1 MQFSPK
7 VNTAILSLYIL
18 VVISFTV
25 LSVSVTSVVGLMNW
39 GLMLGIMVWLLF
51 QINLRPL
58 FLFLGMTVI
67 YFAIHLLVADTS
79 PLAAGLF
86 FANILL
92 YLCLPYFRVQP
103 EKIAGMLFALM
114 IINALVGIK
123 EILYSPFAGTV
134 SEYFK
139 GFFQNAN
146 TNGNFACCTLAAGL
160 LFFKG
165 KKQRFFLICLF
176 VIYLFACKSRNALL
190 FALIT
195 MFMYVL
201 LSHRRFVRLAVWGYF
216 LFFAACLLYLIVIE
230 PMNLGEGVK
239 VFGKEAESAGRSTQ
253 VLMAI
258 ARFPVPV
265 FTAVGHDQD
274 HHVCDMVAYGYM
286 KTPTAMADELI
297 GYYADEDARLL
308 SFGSRLKLAFL
319 NKISRMESQV
329 QMLETRI
336 RSADP
341 RNILRRGYVLAL
353 DSSGVPFKKAA
364 DKSCGD
370 EVSLMFAD
378 GTLECRVT
386 KVTLAG
392 RPD

>member
-1 MQFSPK
+1 MSGPGNYIDLYELQTRLKNGIEAAFPSKLWLKAEISAMKVRPAGHCYMELSQSSETGLVAKAQAVIWSSKFRFLAPFFKSVTGSDMSEGMNVLVLVSVNFSQLYG
-7 VNTAILSLYIL
+7 LSL
-18 VVISFTV
+18 VIDDIDPSFTV
-25 LSVSVTSVVGLMNW
+25 GEKERQRRLTIARLEAEGLME
-39 GLMLGIMVWLLF
+39 LQKELPMPV
-51 QINLRPL
+51 
-58 FLFLGMTVI
+58 
-67 YFAIHLLVADTS
+67 
-79 PLAAGLF
+79 
-86 FANILL
+86 
-92 YLCLPYFRVQP
+92 LPY
-103 EKIAGMLFALM
+103 
-114 IINALVGIK
+114 
-123 EILYSPFAGTV
+123 
-134 SEYFK
+134 
-139 GFFQNAN
+139 
-146 TNGNFACCTLAAGL
+146 
-160 LFFKG
+160 
-165 KKQRFFLICLF
+165 
-176 VIYLFACKSRNALL
+176 
-190 FALIT
+190 
-195 MFMYVL
+195 
-201 LSHRRFVRLAVWGYF
+201 RLAVISASDAAGFRDFTRHLLENDYGF
-216 LFFAACLLYLIVIE
+216 VFRSELFPAVMQGSAAPSSIIGAL
-230 PMNLGEGVK
+230 
-239 VFGKEAESAGRSTQ
+239 ESIAQSDTTYDL
-253 VLMAI
+253 VLVMRGGGAKLDLACYDDYDLAAAI

-286 KTPTAMADELI
+286 KTPTAMADEII

-353 DSSGVPFKKAA
+353 DSSGVPFKKAG

>member
-1 MQFSPK
+1 MSGPGNYIDLYELQTRLKNGIEAAFPSKLWLKAEISAMKVRPAGHCYMELSQSSETGLVAKAQAVIWSSKFRFLAPFFKSVTGSDMSEGMNVLVRVSVNFSQLYG
-7 VNTAILSLYIL
+7 LSL
-18 VVISFTV
+18 VIDDIDPSFTV
-25 LSVSVTSVVGLMNW
+25 GEKEQQRRLTIARLEAEGLME
-39 GLMLGIMVWLLF
+39 LQKELPMPV
-51 QINLRPL
+51 
-58 FLFLGMTVI
+58 
-67 YFAIHLLVADTS
+67 
-79 PLAAGLF
+79 
-86 FANILL
+86 
-92 YLCLPYFRVQP
+92 LPY
-103 EKIAGMLFALM
+103 
-114 IINALVGIK
+114 
-123 EILYSPFAGTV
+123 
-134 SEYFK
+134 
-139 GFFQNAN
+139 
-146 TNGNFACCTLAAGL
+146 
-160 LFFKG
+160 
-165 KKQRFFLICLF
+165 
-176 VIYLFACKSRNALL
+176 
-190 FALIT
+190 
-195 MFMYVL
+195 
-201 LSHRRFVRLAVWGYF
+201 RLAVISASDAAGFRDFTRHLMENDYGF
-216 LFFAACLLYLIVIE
+216 VFRPELFPAVMQGSAAPSSIIGAL
-230 PMNLGEGVK
+230 
-239 VFGKEAESAGRSTQ
+239 ESIAQSDTPYDL
-253 VLMAI
+253 VLVMRGGGAKLDLACYDDYDLAAAI

>member
-1 MQFSPK
+1 MSGPGNYIDLYELQTRLKNGIEAAFPSKLWLKAEISAMKVRPAGHCYMELSQSSETGLVAKVQAVIWSSKFRFLAPFFKSVTGSDMSEGMNVLVLVSVNFSQLYG
-7 VNTAILSLYIL
+7 LSL
-18 VVISFTV
+18 VIDDIDPSFTV
-25 LSVSVTSVVGLMNW
+25 GEKEQQRRLTIARLEAEGLME
-39 GLMLGIMVWLLF
+39 LQKELPMPV
-51 QINLRPL
+51 
-58 FLFLGMTVI
+58 
-67 YFAIHLLVADTS
+67 
-79 PLAAGLF
+79 
-86 FANILL
+86 
-92 YLCLPYFRVQP
+92 LPY
-103 EKIAGMLFALM
+103 
-114 IINALVGIK
+114 
-123 EILYSPFAGTV
+123 
-134 SEYFK
+134 
-139 GFFQNAN
+139 
-146 TNGNFACCTLAAGL
+146 
-160 LFFKG
+160 
-165 KKQRFFLICLF
+165 
-176 VIYLFACKSRNALL
+176 
-190 FALIT
+190 
-195 MFMYVL
+195 
-201 LSHRRFVRLAVWGYF
+201 RLAVISASDAAGFRDFTRHLLENDYGF
-216 LFFAACLLYLIVIE
+216 VFRSELFPAVMQGSAAPSSIIGAL
-230 PMNLGEGVK
+230 
-239 VFGKEAESAGRSTQ
+239 ESIAQSDTPYDL
-253 VLMAI
+253 VLVMRGGGAKLDLACYDDYDLAAAI

>member
-1 MQFSPK
+1 MSGPGNYIDLYELQTRLKNGIEAAFPSKLWLKAEISAMKVRPAGHCYMELSQSSETGLVAKAQAVIWSSKFRFLAPFFKSVTGSDMSEGMNVLVLVSVNFSQLYG
-7 VNTAILSLYIL
+7 LSL
-18 VVISFTV
+18 VIDDIDPSFTV
-25 LSVSVTSVVGLMNW
+25 GEKEQQRRLTIARLKAEGLME
-39 GLMLGIMVWLLF
+39 LQKELPMPV
-51 QINLRPL
+51 
-58 FLFLGMTVI
+58 
-67 YFAIHLLVADTS
+67 
-79 PLAAGLF
+79 
-86 FANILL
+86 
-92 YLCLPYFRVQP
+92 LPY
-103 EKIAGMLFALM
+103 
-114 IINALVGIK
+114 
-123 EILYSPFAGTV
+123 
-134 SEYFK
+134 
-139 GFFQNAN
+139 
-146 TNGNFACCTLAAGL
+146 
-160 LFFKG
+160 
-165 KKQRFFLICLF
+165 
-176 VIYLFACKSRNALL
+176 
-190 FALIT
+190 
-195 MFMYVL
+195 
-201 LSHRRFVRLAVWGYF
+201 RLAVISASDAAGFRDFTRHLMENDYGF
-216 LFFAACLLYLIVIE
+216 VFRPELFPAVMQGSAAPSSIIGAL
-230 PMNLGEGVK
+230 
-239 VFGKEAESAGRSTQ
+239 ESIAQSDTPYDL
-253 VLMAI
+253 VLVMRGGGAKLDLACYDDYDLAAAI

>member
-1 MQFSPK
+1 MSGPGNYIDLYELQTRLKNGIEAAFPSKLWLKAEISAMKVRPAGHCYMELSQSSETGLVAKAQAVIWSSKFRFLAPFFKSVTGSDMSEGMNVLVLVSVNFSQLYG
-7 VNTAILSLYIL
+7 LSL
-18 VVISFTV
+18 VIDDIDPSFTV
-25 LSVSVTSVVGLMNW
+25 GEKEQQRRLTIARLEAEGLME
-39 GLMLGIMVWLLF
+39 LQKELPMPV
-51 QINLRPL
+51 
-58 FLFLGMTVI
+58 
-67 YFAIHLLVADTS
+67 
-79 PLAAGLF
+79 
-86 FANILL
+86 
-92 YLCLPYFRVQP
+92 LPY
-103 EKIAGMLFALM
+103 
-114 IINALVGIK
+114 
-123 EILYSPFAGTV
+123 
-134 SEYFK
+134 
-139 GFFQNAN
+139 
-146 TNGNFACCTLAAGL
+146 
-160 LFFKG
+160 
-165 KKQRFFLICLF
+165 
-176 VIYLFACKSRNALL
+176 
-190 FALIT
+190 
-195 MFMYVL
+195 
-201 LSHRRFVRLAVWGYF
+201 RLAVISASDAAGFRDFTRHLLENDYGF
-216 LFFAACLLYLIVIE
+216 VFRPELFPAVMQGSAAPSSIIGAL
-230 PMNLGEGVK
+230 
-239 VFGKEAESAGRSTQ
+239 ESIAQSDTPYDL
-253 VLMAI
+253 VLVMRGGGAKLDLACYDDYDLATAI

>member
-1 MQFSPK
+1 MSGPGNYIDLYELQTRLKNGIEAAFPSKLWLKAEISAMKVRPAGHCYMELSQSSETGLVAKAQAVIWSSKFRFLAPFFKSVTGSDMSEGMNVLVLVSVNFSQLYG
-7 VNTAILSLYIL
+7 LSL
-18 VVISFTV
+18 VIDDIDPSFTV
-25 LSVSVTSVVGLMNW
+25 GEKEQQRRLTIARLEAEGLME
-39 GLMLGIMVWLLF
+39 LQKELPMQV
-51 QINLRPL
+51 
-58 FLFLGMTVI
+58 
-67 YFAIHLLVADTS
+67 
-79 PLAAGLF
+79 
-86 FANILL
+86 
-92 YLCLPYFRVQP
+92 LPY
-103 EKIAGMLFALM
+103 
-114 IINALVGIK
+114 
-123 EILYSPFAGTV
+123 
-134 SEYFK
+134 
-139 GFFQNAN
+139 
-146 TNGNFACCTLAAGL
+146 
-160 LFFKG
+160 
-165 KKQRFFLICLF
+165 
-176 VIYLFACKSRNALL
+176 
-190 FALIT
+190 
-195 MFMYVL
+195 
-201 LSHRRFVRLAVWGYF
+201 RLAVISASDAAGFRDFTRHLLENDYGF
-216 LFFAACLLYLIVIE
+216 VFRPELFPAVMQGSAAPSSIIGAL
-230 PMNLGEGVK
+230 
-239 VFGKEAESAGRSTQ
+239 ESIAQSDTPYDL
-253 VLMAI
+253 VLVMRGGGAKLDLACYDDYDLAAAI

>member
-1 MQFSPK
+1 MSGPGNYIDLYELQTRLKNGIEAAFPSKLWLKAEISAMKVRPAGHCYMELSQSSETGLVAKAQAVIWSSKFRFLAPFFKSVTGSDMSEGMNVLVLVSVNFSQLYG
-7 VNTAILSLYIL
+7 LSL
-18 VVISFTV
+18 VIDDIDPSFTV
-25 LSVSVTSVVGLMNW
+25 GEKEQQRRLTIARLEAEGLME
-39 GLMLGIMVWLLF
+39 LQKELPMPV
-51 QINLRPL
+51 
-58 FLFLGMTVI
+58 
-67 YFAIHLLVADTS
+67 
-79 PLAAGLF
+79 
-86 FANILL
+86 
-92 YLCLPYFRVQP
+92 LPY
-103 EKIAGMLFALM
+103 
-114 IINALVGIK
+114 
-123 EILYSPFAGTV
+123 
-134 SEYFK
+134 
-139 GFFQNAN
+139 
-146 TNGNFACCTLAAGL
+146 
-160 LFFKG
+160 
-165 KKQRFFLICLF
+165 
-176 VIYLFACKSRNALL
+176 
-190 FALIT
+190 
-195 MFMYVL
+195 
-201 LSHRRFVRLAVWGYF
+201 RLAVISASDAAGFRDFTRHLLENDYGF
-216 LFFAACLLYLIVIE
+216 VFRSELFPAVMQGSAAPSSIIGAL
-230 PMNLGEGVK
+230 
-239 VFGKEAESAGRSTQ
+239 ESIAQSDTTYDL
-253 VLMAI
+253 VLAMRGGGAKLDLACYDDYDLAAAI

>member
-1 MQFSPK
+1 MSGPGNYIDLYELQTRLKNGIEAAFPSKLWLKAEISAMKVRPAGHCYMELSQSSETGLVAKAQAVIWSSKFRFLAPFFKSVTGSDMSEGMNVLVLVSVNFSQLYG
-7 VNTAILSLYIL
+7 LSL
-18 VVISFTV
+18 VIDDIDPSFTV
-25 LSVSVTSVVGLMNW
+25 GEKEQQRRLTIARLEAEGLME
-39 GLMLGIMVWLLF
+39 LQKELPMPV
-51 QINLRPL
+51 
-58 FLFLGMTVI
+58 
-67 YFAIHLLVADTS
+67 
-79 PLAAGLF
+79 
-86 FANILL
+86 
-92 YLCLPYFRVQP
+92 LPY
-103 EKIAGMLFALM
+103 
-114 IINALVGIK
+114 
-123 EILYSPFAGTV
+123 
-134 SEYFK
+134 
-139 GFFQNAN
+139 
-146 TNGNFACCTLAAGL
+146 
-160 LFFKG
+160 
-165 KKQRFFLICLF
+165 
-176 VIYLFACKSRNALL
+176 
-190 FALIT
+190 
-195 MFMYVL
+195 
-201 LSHRRFVRLAVWGYF
+201 RLAVISASDAAGFRDFTRHLLENDYGF
-216 LFFAACLLYLIVIE
+216 VFRSELFPAVMQGSAAPSSIIGAL
-230 PMNLGEGVK
+230 
-239 VFGKEAESAGRSTQ
+239 ESIAQSDTTYDL
-253 VLMAI
+253 VLVMRGGGAKLDLACYDDYDLAAAI

-286 KTPTAMADELI
+286 KTPTAMADEII

-353 DSSGVPFKKAA
+353 DSSGVPFKKAG

>member
-1 MQFSPK
+1 MSGPGNYIDLYELQTRLKNGIEAAFPSKLWLKAEISAMKVRPAGHCYMELSQSSETGLVAKAQAVIWSSKFRFLAPFFKSVTGSDMSEGMNVLVLVSVNFSQLYG
-7 VNTAILSLYIL
+7 LSL
-18 VVISFTV
+18 VIDDIDPSFTV
-25 LSVSVTSVVGLMNW
+25 GEKEQQRRLTIARLEAEGLME
-39 GLMLGIMVWLLF
+39 LQKELPMPV
-51 QINLRPL
+51 
-58 FLFLGMTVI
+58 
-67 YFAIHLLVADTS
+67 
-79 PLAAGLF
+79 
-86 FANILL
+86 
-92 YLCLPYFRVQP
+92 LPY
-103 EKIAGMLFALM
+103 
-114 IINALVGIK
+114 
-123 EILYSPFAGTV
+123 
-134 SEYFK
+134 
-139 GFFQNAN
+139 
-146 TNGNFACCTLAAGL
+146 
-160 LFFKG
+160 
-165 KKQRFFLICLF
+165 
-176 VIYLFACKSRNALL
+176 
-190 FALIT
+190 
-195 MFMYVL
+195 
-201 LSHRRFVRLAVWGYF
+201 RLAVISASDAAGFRDFTRHLLENDYGF
-216 LFFAACLLYLIVIE
+216 VFRSELFPAVMQGSAAPSSIIGAL
-230 PMNLGEGVK
+230 
-239 VFGKEAESAGRSTQ
+239 ESIAQSDTPYDL
-253 VLMAI
+253 VLVMRGGGAKLDLACYDDYDLAAAI

-265 FTAVGHDQD
+265 FTAVVHDQD

>member
-1 MQFSPK
+1 MSGPGNYIDLYELQTRLKNGIEAAFPSKLWLKAEISAMKVRPAGHCYMELSQSSETGLVVKAQAVIWSSKFRFLAPFFKSVTGSDMSEGMNVLVLVSVNFSQLYG
-7 VNTAILSLYIL
+7 LSL
-18 VVISFTV
+18 VIDDIDPSFTV
-25 LSVSVTSVVGLMNW
+25 GEKEQQRRLTIARLEAEGLME
-39 GLMLGIMVWLLF
+39 LQKELPMPV
-51 QINLRPL
+51 
-58 FLFLGMTVI
+58 
-67 YFAIHLLVADTS
+67 
-79 PLAAGLF
+79 
-86 FANILL
+86 
-92 YLCLPYFRVQP
+92 LPY
-103 EKIAGMLFALM
+103 
-114 IINALVGIK
+114 
-123 EILYSPFAGTV
+123 
-134 SEYFK
+134 
-139 GFFQNAN
+139 
-146 TNGNFACCTLAAGL
+146 
-160 LFFKG
+160 
-165 KKQRFFLICLF
+165 
-176 VIYLFACKSRNALL
+176 
-190 FALIT
+190 
-195 MFMYVL
+195 
-201 LSHRRFVRLAVWGYF
+201 RLAVISASDAAGFRDFTRHLLENDYGF
-216 LFFAACLLYLIVIE
+216 VFRSELFPAVMQGSAAPSSIIGAL
-230 PMNLGEGVK
+230 
-239 VFGKEAESAGRSTQ
+239 ESIAQSDTTYDL
-253 VLMAI
+253 VLVMRGGGAKLDLACYDDYDLAAAI

-319 NKISRMESQV
+319 NKIGRMESQV

>member
-258 ARFPVPV
+258 ARFPVTC
-265 FTAVGHDQD
+265 FGVGADVPND
-274 HHVCDMVAYGYM
+274 YVAAHTTYAIHNMYVNTFYAMGWGYM
-286 KTPTAMADELI
+286 LIYAIFVFALYRNLRSVLAKALLMGFHIYFMFEPGMAF
-297 GYYADEDARLL
+297 GTQLL
-308 SFGSRLKLAFL
+308 STLPIIIILIKY
-319 NKISRMESQV
+319 SQ
-329 QMLETRI
+329 EKYENR
-336 RSADP
+336 
-341 RNILRRGYVLAL
+341 
-353 DSSGVPFKKAA
+353 
-364 DKSCGD
+364 
-370 EVSLMFAD
+370 
-378 GTLECRVT
+378 TLHIQ
-386 KVTLAG
+386 L
-392 RPD
+392 

>member
-1 MQFSPK
+1 MSGPGNYIDLYELQIRLKNGIEAAFPSKLWLKAEISAMKVRPAGHCYMELSQSSETGLVAKAQAVIWSSKFRFLAPFFKSVTGSDMSEGMNVLVLVSVNFSQLYG
-7 VNTAILSLYIL
+7 LSL
-18 VVISFTV
+18 VIDDIDPSFTV
-25 LSVSVTSVVGLMNW
+25 GEKEQQRRLTIARLEAEGLME
-39 GLMLGIMVWLLF
+39 LQKELPMPV
-51 QINLRPL
+51 
-58 FLFLGMTVI
+58 
-67 YFAIHLLVADTS
+67 
-79 PLAAGLF
+79 
-86 FANILL
+86 
-92 YLCLPYFRVQP
+92 LPY
-103 EKIAGMLFALM
+103 
-114 IINALVGIK
+114 
-123 EILYSPFAGTV
+123 
-134 SEYFK
+134 
-139 GFFQNAN
+139 
-146 TNGNFACCTLAAGL
+146 
-160 LFFKG
+160 
-165 KKQRFFLICLF
+165 
-176 VIYLFACKSRNALL
+176 
-190 FALIT
+190 
-195 MFMYVL
+195 
-201 LSHRRFVRLAVWGYF
+201 RLAVISASDAAGFRDFTRHLLENDYGF
-216 LFFAACLLYLIVIE
+216 VFRSELFPAVMQGSAAPSSIIGAL
-230 PMNLGEGVK
+230 
-239 VFGKEAESAGRSTQ
+239 ESIAQSDTPYDL
-253 VLMAI
+253 VLVMRGGGAKLDLACYDDYDLAAAI

-319 NKISRMESQV
+319 NKIGRMESQV

>member
-1 MQFSPK
+1 MSGPGNYIDLYELQTRLKNGIEAAFPSKLWLKAEISAMKVRPAGHCYMELSQSSETGLVAKAQAVIWSSKFRFLAPFFKSVTGSDMSEGMNVLVLVSVNFSQLYG
-7 VNTAILSLYIL
+7 LSL
-18 VVISFTV
+18 VIDDIDPSFTV
-25 LSVSVTSVVGLMNW
+25 GEKEQQRRLTIARLEAEGLME
-39 GLMLGIMVWLLF
+39 LQKELPMPV
-51 QINLRPL
+51 
-58 FLFLGMTVI
+58 
-67 YFAIHLLVADTS
+67 
-79 PLAAGLF
+79 
-86 FANILL
+86 
-92 YLCLPYFRVQP
+92 LPY
-103 EKIAGMLFALM
+103 
-114 IINALVGIK
+114 
-123 EILYSPFAGTV
+123 
-134 SEYFK
+134 
-139 GFFQNAN
+139 
-146 TNGNFACCTLAAGL
+146 
-160 LFFKG
+160 
-165 KKQRFFLICLF
+165 
-176 VIYLFACKSRNALL
+176 
-190 FALIT
+190 
-195 MFMYVL
+195 
-201 LSHRRFVRLAVWGYF
+201 RLAVISASDAAGFRDFTRHLLENDYGF
-216 LFFAACLLYLIVIE
+216 VFRSELFPAVMQGSAAPSSIIGAL
-230 PMNLGEGVK
+230 
-239 VFGKEAESAGRSTQ
+239 ESIAQSDTTYDL
-253 VLMAI
+253 VLVMRGGGAKLDLACYDDYDLAAAI

-341 RNILRRGYVLAL
+341 RNILRRGYVLVL

>member
-1 MQFSPK
+1 MSGPGNYIDLYELQTRLKNGIEAAFPSKLWLKAEISAMKVRPAGHCYMELSQSSETGLVAKAQAVIWSSKFRFLAPFFKSVTGSDMSEGMNVLVLVSVNFSQLYG
-7 VNTAILSLYIL
+7 LSL
-18 VVISFTV
+18 VIDDIDPSFTV
-25 LSVSVTSVVGLMNW
+25 GEKEQQRRLTIARLEAEGLME
-39 GLMLGIMVWLLF
+39 LQKELPMPV
-51 QINLRPL
+51 
-58 FLFLGMTVI
+58 
-67 YFAIHLLVADTS
+67 
-79 PLAAGLF
+79 
-86 FANILL
+86 
-92 YLCLPYFRVQP
+92 LPY
-103 EKIAGMLFALM
+103 
-114 IINALVGIK
+114 
-123 EILYSPFAGTV
+123 
-134 SEYFK
+134 
-139 GFFQNAN
+139 
-146 TNGNFACCTLAAGL
+146 
-160 LFFKG
+160 
-165 KKQRFFLICLF
+165 
-176 VIYLFACKSRNALL
+176 
-190 FALIT
+190 
-195 MFMYVL
+195 
-201 LSHRRFVRLAVWGYF
+201 RLAVISASDAAGFRDFTRHLLENDYGF
-216 LFFAACLLYLIVIE
+216 VFRSELFPAVMQGSAAPSSIIGAL
-230 PMNLGEGVK
+230 
-239 VFGKEAESAGRSTQ
+239 ESIAQSDTTYDL
-253 VLMAI
+253 VLVMRGGGAKLDLACYDDYDLATAI

>member
-1 MQFSPK
+1 MSGPGNYIDLYELQTRLKNGIEAAFPSKLWLKAEISAMKVRPAGHCYMELSQSSETGLVAKAQAVIWSSKFRFLAPFFKSVTGSDMSEGMNVLVLVSVNFSQLYG
-7 VNTAILSLYIL
+7 LSL
-18 VVISFTV
+18 VIDDIDPSFTV
-25 LSVSVTSVVGLMNW
+25 GKKEQQRRLTIARLEAEGLME
-39 GLMLGIMVWLLF
+39 LQKELPMPV
-51 QINLRPL
+51 
-58 FLFLGMTVI
+58 
-67 YFAIHLLVADTS
+67 
-79 PLAAGLF
+79 
-86 FANILL
+86 
-92 YLCLPYFRVQP
+92 LPY
-103 EKIAGMLFALM
+103 
-114 IINALVGIK
+114 
-123 EILYSPFAGTV
+123 
-134 SEYFK
+134 
-139 GFFQNAN
+139 
-146 TNGNFACCTLAAGL
+146 
-160 LFFKG
+160 
-165 KKQRFFLICLF
+165 
-176 VIYLFACKSRNALL
+176 
-190 FALIT
+190 
-195 MFMYVL
+195 
-201 LSHRRFVRLAVWGYF
+201 RLAVISASDAAGFRDFTRHLLENDYGF
-216 LFFAACLLYLIVIE
+216 VFRSELFPAVMQGSAAPSSIIGAL
-230 PMNLGEGVK
+230 
-239 VFGKEAESAGRSTQ
+239 ESIAQSDTTYDL
-253 VLMAI
+253 VLVMRGGGAKLDLACYDDYDLAAAI

>member
-1 MQFSPK
+1 MSGPGNYIDLYELQTRLKNGIEAAFPSKLWLKAEISAMKVRPAGHCYMELSQSSETGLVAKAQAVIWSSKFRFLAPFFKSVTGSDMSEGMNVLVLVSVNFSQLYG
-7 VNTAILSLYIL
+7 LSL
-18 VVISFTV
+18 VIDDIDPSFTV
-25 LSVSVTSVVGLMNW
+25 GEKEQQRRLTIARLEAEGLME
-39 GLMLGIMVWLLF
+39 LQKELPMPV
-51 QINLRPL
+51 
-58 FLFLGMTVI
+58 
-67 YFAIHLLVADTS
+67 
-79 PLAAGLF
+79 
-86 FANILL
+86 
-92 YLCLPYFRVQP
+92 LPY
-103 EKIAGMLFALM
+103 
-114 IINALVGIK
+114 
-123 EILYSPFAGTV
+123 
-134 SEYFK
+134 
-139 GFFQNAN
+139 
-146 TNGNFACCTLAAGL
+146 
-160 LFFKG
+160 
-165 KKQRFFLICLF
+165 
-176 VIYLFACKSRNALL
+176 
-190 FALIT
+190 
-195 MFMYVL
+195 
-201 LSHRRFVRLAVWGYF
+201 RLAVISASDAAGFRDFTRHLLENDYGF
-216 LFFAACLLYLIVIE
+216 VFRPELFPAVMQGSAAPSSIIGALESIAQSDTTYDLVLV
-230 PMNLGEGVK
+230 MRGGGAKLGL
-239 VFGKEAESAGRSTQ
+239 ACYDDYDLAA
-253 VLMAI
+253 AI

>member
-1 MQFSPK
+1 MSGPGNYIDLYELQTRLKNGIEAAFPSKLWLKAEISAMKVRPAGHCYMELSQRSETGLVAKAQAVIWSSKFRFLAPFFKSVTGSDMSEGMNVLVLVSVNFSQLYG
-7 VNTAILSLYIL
+7 LSLGIDD
-18 VVISFTV
+18 IDPSFTV
-25 LSVSVTSVVGLMNW
+25 GEKEQQRRLTIARLEAEGLME
-39 GLMLGIMVWLLF
+39 LQKELPMPV
-51 QINLRPL
+51 
-58 FLFLGMTVI
+58 
-67 YFAIHLLVADTS
+67 
-79 PLAAGLF
+79 
-86 FANILL
+86 
-92 YLCLPYFRVQP
+92 LPY
-103 EKIAGMLFALM
+103 
-114 IINALVGIK
+114 
-123 EILYSPFAGTV
+123 
-134 SEYFK
+134 
-139 GFFQNAN
+139 
-146 TNGNFACCTLAAGL
+146 
-160 LFFKG
+160 
-165 KKQRFFLICLF
+165 
-176 VIYLFACKSRNALL
+176 
-190 FALIT
+190 
-195 MFMYVL
+195 
-201 LSHRRFVRLAVWGYF
+201 RLAVISASDAAGFRDFTRHLLENDYGF
-216 LFFAACLLYLIVIE
+216 VFRSELFPAVMQGSAAPSSIIGAL
-230 PMNLGEGVK
+230 
-239 VFGKEAESAGRSTQ
+239 ESIAQSDTTYDL
-253 VLMAI
+253 VLVMRGGGAKLDLACYDDYDLAAAI

-319 NKISRMESQV
+319 NKIGRMESQV

>member
-1 MQFSPK
+1 MSGPGNYIDLYELQTRLKNGIEAAFPSKLWLKAEISAMKVRPAGHCYMELSQSSETGLVAKAQAVIWSSKFRFLAPFFKSVTGSDMSEGMNVLVLVSVNFSQLYG
-7 VNTAILSLYIL
+7 LSL
-18 VVISFTV
+18 VIDDIDPSFTV
-25 LSVSVTSVVGLMNW
+25 GEKEQQRRLTIARLEAEGLME
-39 GLMLGIMVWLLF
+39 LQKELPMPV
-51 QINLRPL
+51 
-58 FLFLGMTVI
+58 
-67 YFAIHLLVADTS
+67 
-79 PLAAGLF
+79 
-86 FANILL
+86 
-92 YLCLPYFRVQP
+92 LPY
-103 EKIAGMLFALM
+103 
-114 IINALVGIK
+114 
-123 EILYSPFAGTV
+123 
-134 SEYFK
+134 
-139 GFFQNAN
+139 
-146 TNGNFACCTLAAGL
+146 
-160 LFFKG
+160 
-165 KKQRFFLICLF
+165 
-176 VIYLFACKSRNALL
+176 
-190 FALIT
+190 
-195 MFMYVL
+195 
-201 LSHRRFVRLAVWGYF
+201 RLAVISASDAAGFRDFTRHLLENDYGF
-216 LFFAACLLYLIVIE
+216 VFRPELFPAVMQGSAAPSSIIGAL
-230 PMNLGEGVK
+230 
-239 VFGKEAESAGRSTQ
+239 ESIAQSDTPYDL
-253 VLMAI
+253 VLVMRGGGAKLDLACYDDYDLATAI

-353 DSSGVPFKKAA
+353 DSSGVPFKKAG

>member
-1 MQFSPK
+1 MSGPGNYIDLYELQTRLKNGIEAAFPSKLWLKAEISAMKVRPAGHCYMELSQSSETGLVAKAQVTGSDMSEGMNVLVLVSVNFSQLYG
-7 VNTAILSLYIL
+7 LSL
-18 VVISFTV
+18 VIDDIDPSFTV
-25 LSVSVTSVVGLMNW
+25 GEKEQQRRLTIARLEAEGLME
-39 GLMLGIMVWLLF
+39 LQKELPMPV
-51 QINLRPL
+51 
-58 FLFLGMTVI
+58 
-67 YFAIHLLVADTS
+67 
-79 PLAAGLF
+79 
-86 FANILL
+86 
-92 YLCLPYFRVQP
+92 LPY
-103 EKIAGMLFALM
+103 
-114 IINALVGIK
+114 
-123 EILYSPFAGTV
+123 
-134 SEYFK
+134 
-139 GFFQNAN
+139 
-146 TNGNFACCTLAAGL
+146 
-160 LFFKG
+160 
-165 KKQRFFLICLF
+165 
-176 VIYLFACKSRNALL
+176 
-190 FALIT
+190 
-195 MFMYVL
+195 
-201 LSHRRFVRLAVWGYF
+201 RLAVISASDAAGFRDFTRHLLENDYGF
-216 LFFAACLLYLIVIE
+216 VFRSELFPAVMQGSAAPSSIIGAL
-230 PMNLGEGVK
+230 
-239 VFGKEAESAGRSTQ
+239 ESIAQSDTTYDL
-253 VLMAI
+253 VLVMRGGGAKLDLACYDDYDLAAAI

>member
-1 MQFSPK
+1 MSGPGNYIDLYELQTRLKNGIEAAFPSKLWLKAEISAMKVRPAGHCYMELSQSSETGLVAKAQAVIWSSKFRFLAPFFKSVTGSDMSEGMNVLVLVSVNFSQLYG
-7 VNTAILSLYIL
+7 LSL
-18 VVISFTV
+18 VIDDIDPSFTV
-25 LSVSVTSVVGLMNW
+25 GEKEQQRRLTIARLEAEGLME
-39 GLMLGIMVWLLF
+39 LQKELPMPV
-51 QINLRPL
+51 
-58 FLFLGMTVI
+58 
-67 YFAIHLLVADTS
+67 
-79 PLAAGLF
+79 
-86 FANILL
+86 
-92 YLCLPYFRVQP
+92 LPY
-103 EKIAGMLFALM
+103 
-114 IINALVGIK
+114 
-123 EILYSPFAGTV
+123 
-134 SEYFK
+134 
-139 GFFQNAN
+139 
-146 TNGNFACCTLAAGL
+146 
-160 LFFKG
+160 
-165 KKQRFFLICLF
+165 
-176 VIYLFACKSRNALL
+176 
-190 FALIT
+190 
-195 MFMYVL
+195 
-201 LSHRRFVRLAVWGYF
+201 RLAVISASDAAGFRDFTRHLLENDYGF
-216 LFFAACLLYLIVIE
+216 VFRPELFPAVMQGSAAPSSIIGAL
-230 PMNLGEGVK
+230 
-239 VFGKEAESAGRSTQ
+239 ESIAQSDTPYDL
-253 VLMAI
+253 VLVMRGGGAKLDLACYDDYDLAAAI